1 MLGEQ
6 FSVADIYLFVVA
18 GWLKSD
24 GVEISEFPKVAD
36 HYQRMLSR
44 PAVAK
49 ALAN

>member
-1 MLGEQ
+1 LRHDH
-6 FSVADIYLFVVA
+6 ADCPA
-18 GWLKSD
+18 GI
-24 GVEISEFPKVAD
+24 ENSEFPKVAD